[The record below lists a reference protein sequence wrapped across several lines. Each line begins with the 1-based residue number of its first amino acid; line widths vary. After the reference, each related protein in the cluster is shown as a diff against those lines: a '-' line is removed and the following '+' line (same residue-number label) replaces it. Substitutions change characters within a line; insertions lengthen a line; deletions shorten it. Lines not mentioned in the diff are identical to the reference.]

1 MTVKELAKILKD
13 NGIVGAGGAGFPTYA
28 KLSEKADTIILN
40 CAECE
45 PLLKLHR
52 QVLKFNTVEIFDT
65 LCLIAETLG
74 AKDIVIAIK
83 EAYKT
88 TLQAV
93 KATLP
98 AYKNIR
104 LSLLPEVYPAGD
116 EVMIVYETTKRIV
129 PPGKI
134 PIEVGAIVFNVE
146 TVFNIYKA
154 IEKEEPVTYK
164 YITLAGEIEK
174 PITVKA
180 PLGITFDEVLKKAEG
195 ITVEDFGLICGG
207 PMTGTVAQLSDVV
220 TKTTNAILVFP
231 KDHYIINKKLANNKH
246 NMKRAMSACCQCR
259 MCTDLCS
266 RNLLGH
272 PIKPHEFM
280 RAATSG
286 DTRKLEPFLNTFY
299 CSGCGL
305 CEMYACQQGLS
316 PRTLILEY
324 KAGLRKNGIKP
335 PENVQNEGINPL
347 RALRQVPK
355 ARVKSRLGLSEYN
368 RAAPIDEEIIKTD
381 KVKILLSQHVGA
393 PAKPIVKKGDVVKAG
408 QLIAEANEGLSV
420 NIHASIDGTVTK
432 VSDGFIII
440 SAN

>member
-1 MTVKELAKILKD
+1 MTLAELSKILQD

-28 KLSEKADTIILN
+28 KLSEKAETIILN

-52 QVLKFNTVEIFDT
+52 QVLKKNTVEIFDT
-65 LCLIAETLG
+65 LCQIAETLG

-93 KATLP
+93 RATLP

-116 EVMIVYETTKRIV
+116 EVMIVYETTGKIV

-134 PIEVGAIVFNVE
+134 PISVGAIVFNVE

-154 IEKEEPVTYK
+154 INKKEPVTYK

-180 PLGITFDEVLKKAEG
+180 PLGVTFDEVLKKAEG
-195 ITVEDFGLICGG
+195 LTVEDFALISGG
-207 PMTGTVAQLSDVV
+207 PMTGTVATLSDVV

-231 KDHYIINKKLANNKH
+231 KDHYIINKKLSNNKH

-316 PRTLILEY
+316 PRTLIAEY

-335 PENVQNEGINPL
+335 PENVQSEGINPL
-347 RALRQVPK
+347 RELRQVPK
-355 ARVKSRLGLSEYN
+355 ARVKRRLGLSDYN
-368 RAAPIDEEIIKTD
+368 RAAPIDENLIKTD
-381 KVKILLSQHVGA
+381 KVKILLSQHIGA
-393 PAKPIVKKGDVVKAG
+393 PAKPVVEKGTKVKVG
-408 QLIAEANEGLSV
+408 QLIAEAGKGLSV

-432 VSDGFIII
+432 VCDDFIII